1 MTDTTTAEASESAGF
16 AAAYRR
22 EQRAHLTD
30 DHGLRD
36 GLPEGAD
43 LEALHRQAHED
54 AEQFALQP
62 GFDREWA
69 AASPHQHD
77 CDNLDPS
84 YIRCPCCGSVYLET
98 ADTVPAQAAVKI
110 RLEPSEPRGLNFHW
124 GDGSRI
130 AWDGQVTEVDAV
142 GRLEL
147 WCRNCG
153 HTFHDDR
160 VRREGYK
167 PPRIVI
173 VVEGGIA
180 TVAQRP
186 DGIEVVIV
194 DYDMDAEDECVVKI
208 DGPEGSYAAPDS
220 TLSDIAEHESRED
233 PEAAP
238 EVA

>member
-1 MTDTTTAEASESAGF
+1 MTNTTAEGNLPEPTANRKELH
-16 AAAYRR
+16 
-22 EQRAHLTD
+22 EHLTD
-30 DHGLRD
+30 DHGLRA
-36 GLPEGAD
+36 GLPEAAD
-43 LEALHRQAHED
+43 PEALHRQAHEEE
-54 AEQFALQP
+54 EQFALLS
-62 GFDREWA
+62 GFDGEWA
-69 AASPHQHD
+69 AASAHQHD
-77 CDNLDPS
+77 RDSLDPS
-84 YIRCPCCGSVYLET
+84 YVRCPECGSVYLAT
-98 ADTVPAQAAVKI
+98 ADTVPVQASVKI
-110 RLEPSEPRGLNFHW
+110 QLAPSEPEGLNFQW
-124 GDGSRI
+124 SGDSR
-130 AWDGQVTEVDAV
+130 AVWDGQVTEVDGV

-147 WCRNCG
+147 WCQNCG

-220 TLSDIAEHESRED
+220 TLADIAEHESRED